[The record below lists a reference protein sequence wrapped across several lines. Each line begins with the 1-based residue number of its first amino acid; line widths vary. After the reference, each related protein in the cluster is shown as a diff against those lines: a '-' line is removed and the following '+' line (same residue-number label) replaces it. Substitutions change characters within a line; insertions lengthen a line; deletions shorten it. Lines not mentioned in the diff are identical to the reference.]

1 MAVNKHQNVSQPL
14 QNRLKAASR
23 VIATVNLR
31 DENYV
36 EHRVRGGGKRKDIF
50 PHDSSPLRANPHIA
64 VIKVLLKTA
73 RNLCG
78 TYAKYWCYGGGY
90 TPTTTT
96 EFLRL

>member
-36 EHRVRGGGKRKDIF
+36 EHRVRGGGEKKRHLPPRFVAAEGKPSHCSD
-50 PHDSSPLRANPHIA
+50 
-64 VIKVLLKTA
+64 
-73 RNLCG
+73 
-78 TYAKYWCYGGGY
+78 
-90 TPTTTT
+90 
-96 EFLRL
+96 